1 MPELRKD
8 PVVDRWVIMAPERA
22 DRPQAWLRRRG
33 GTGLDEDD
41 DPAHCPFCPGNE
53 SMTPP
58 EIYAHREGAR
68 WDVRVVP
75 NRYPALR
82 TEIPPGRRGHGP
94 FDQINGTGAHE
105 VVIET
110 PEHGRSLAQLPPDA
124 LVEVLAAWQVRMRD
138 LARDERLRCALV
150 FKNAGAAAGATLS
163 HAHSQLIAL
172 PTVPTEL
179 QQELEAARAHW
190 DRKQRCVYCDLLDHE
205 LDAKERVVHR
215 GERFASL
222 APWASRSPFETWIF
236 PRAHQSRFEH
246 LEEADLAAFAAELG
260 LLLRKIDVAL
270 EQPALNL
277 FLHTAPLRDPELPW
291 YHWHLTVKPVVTSVG
306 GFEWGSGW
314 FINPTPPEEAA
325 SFLRQTEV

>member
-8 PVVDRWVIMAPERA
+8 PVVDRWVILAPERA
-22 DRPQAWLRRRG
+22 DRPQAWLRRPG
-33 GTGLDEDD
+33 EGAFEDD

-58 EIYAHREGAR
+58 EIHSRREGTR
-68 WDVRVVP
+68 WSVRVVP

-82 TEIPPGRRGHGP
+82 TEVPPGRRGRGM
-94 FDQINGTGAHE
+94 FDQVNGTGAHE

-110 PEHGRSLAQLPPDA
+110 PEHGKSLGQLEAAA
-124 LVEVLAAWQVRMRD
+124 LAEVLSSWQVRMRD

-172 PTVPTEL
+172 PLVPGEL
-179 QQELEAARAHW
+179 QQELDAARAHW
-190 DRKQRCVYCDLLDHE
+190 DRKQRCVYCDVLDQE
-205 LDAKERVVHR
+205 LESKERVIHA
-215 GERFASL
+215 GERFAAL
-222 APWASRSPFETWIF
+222 APWASRSPFESWIV
-236 PRAHQSRFEH
+236 PRGHQSRFEH
-246 LEEADLAAFAAELG
+246 LDEADLAALAEELG
-260 LLLRKIDVAL
+260 LLLRKIDIAL
-270 EQPALNL
+270 ERPALNL
-277 FLHTAPLRDPELPW
+277 FLHTAPLREPELPW
-291 YHWHLTVKPVVTSVG
+291 YHWHLTVKPVVASVG